1 MPAAPASRPASGAP
15 VALWK
20 KLWLLF
26 TVIWVVVA
34 ALNVGSIVAFSEGEL
49 EQEKALVPFVLAFLV
64 PAALYA
70 VGWLWELFRRHRGE
84 RGD

>member
-1 MPAAPASRPASGAP
+1 
-15 VALWK
+15 LWQ

-34 ALNVGSIVAFSEGEL
+34 ALNVGTIIAFSEGEL
-49 EQEKALVPFVLAFLV
+49 EQQKALLPLVLAFAV

-70 VGWLWELFRRHRGE
+70 LGWLWQLFRRHRGK
-84 RGD
+84 RAD